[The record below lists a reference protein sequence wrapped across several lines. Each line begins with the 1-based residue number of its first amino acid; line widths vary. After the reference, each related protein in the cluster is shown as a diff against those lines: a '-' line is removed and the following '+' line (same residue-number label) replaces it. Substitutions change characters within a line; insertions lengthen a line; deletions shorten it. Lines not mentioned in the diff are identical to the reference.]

1 MLEHIGYMAAG
12 LAILVF
18 GADWLVKGASRL
30 AIEFGISPLVVGLT
44 VVAFGTSAPE
54 LAVSVTS
61 AYSGASDIAVANVVG
76 SNICN
81 VLLILGLSA
90 LIAPLVVH
98 QQLVRMDV
106 PIMIGMSVLLLVLVA
121 DGSINLWDS
130 SLLAA
135 LIVAYTVFLITE
147 ARREKSPEIV
157 AEYAEGAQE
166 AAGGEKGNLP
176 VNIGLVVVGLVALVF
191 GADLLVGGAIALAKT
206 LGVSEAVIGLTV
218 VAVGTSLPELATSVV
233 AAMKGERDIAIG
245 NVVGSNIFNI
255 GSVLGFSGL
264 ASLGTLTVAPAM
276 VAVDIPL
283 MIGIALVCLP
293 FFRSGYTVTRANGAV
308 FLASY
313 VMYVVFLV
321 LKETGN
327 PAVDA
332 YGTVMFEGVLPAIII
347 GTVVV
352 SVRALREEQRGA
364 DRPPG

>member
-1 MLEHIGYMAAG
+1 MLEHIGYMVAG

-54 LAVSVTS
+54 MAVSVTS

-76 SNICN
+76 SNIFN
-81 VLLILGLSA
+81 VLFILGVSA

-106 PIMIGMSVLLLVLVA
+106 PIMIGVSVLLFVLGA
-121 DGSINLWDS
+121 DGRLSLWDS
-130 SLLAA
+130 VLLSA
-135 LIVAYTVFLITE
+135 LIVAYTGFLLVE
-147 ARREKSPEIV
+147 AGREKNPDIV
-157 AEYAEGAQE
+157 AEYASETRE
-166 AAGGEKGNLP
+166 ASGGERGSLP
-176 VNIGLVVVGLVALVF
+176 LNIGLIAIGLAALVF
-191 GADLLVGGAIALAKT
+191 GADLLVDGAIAFAKE
-206 LGVSEAVIGLTV
+206 LGVSEVIIGLTI
-218 VAVGTSLPELATSVV
+218 VAAGTSLPELATSTV
-233 AAMKGERDIAIG
+233 AALKGERDIAIG

-255 GSVLGFSGL
+255 CSVLGFSGL
-264 ASLGTLTVAPAM
+264 ASLGNLTVAPAM

-332 YGTVMFEGVLPAIII
+332 YGTVMFGGVLPAIII